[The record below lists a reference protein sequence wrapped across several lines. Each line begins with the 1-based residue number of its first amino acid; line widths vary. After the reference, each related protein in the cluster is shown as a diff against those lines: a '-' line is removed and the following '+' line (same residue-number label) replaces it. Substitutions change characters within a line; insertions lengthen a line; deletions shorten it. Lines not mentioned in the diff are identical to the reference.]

1 MVTQTPSSLSLL
13 HIPTTSHG
21 APPISQ
27 SFCWGSEGERD
38 SRLSN
43 YPERQAPA
51 QWSSGP
57 LPPNLSSSPHP
68 IRVPPRL
75 SHVFHMG
82 RVEWLRDTSFT
93 ALRQCGRPHIVPPR
107 GCRPLPPTCHPLPHT
122 QITRPSPHTLHS
134 GPRTY
139 HIPLSPLR
147 APTQVTWMT
156 SGAQRIHKQLALSVA
171 NPPAA
176 MLTVRGVHCFLAENV
191 AGILAPSRGQ
201 VSRFGGFSPAALHAN
216 HL

>member
-1 MVTQTPSSLSLL
+1 MSTLL
-13 HIPTTSHG
+13 FCLTYFIVSENLVLLPCLYL
-21 APPISQ
+21 AP
-27 SFCWGSEGERD
+27 
-38 SRLSN
+38 
-43 YPERQAPA
+43 
-51 QWSSGP
+51 
-57 LPPNLSSSPHP
+57 
-68 IRVPPRL
+68 
-75 SHVFHMG
+75 
-82 RVEWLRDTSFT
+82 
-93 ALRQCGRPHIVPPR
+93 
-107 GCRPLPPTCHPLPHT
+107 
-122 QITRPSPHTLHS
+122 

-156 SGAQRIHKQLALSVA
+156 SGAQGIHKQLALSVA